1 MITKTELKHLE
12 ESNISYVTKSAFENM
27 ISNFY
32 KEELS
37 FFLMNLEVSNS
48 ISSNNTLTAEF
59 LLMERLFHIFGEEN
73 IKVYR
78 SQIGRFK
85 ISVINLNTFNFKRQL
100 KELISFFKIPIKTEV
115 GYIFLNIRV
124 GVVYSAT
131 KEPVQKLILRSRLA
145 LLYSKDNQ
153 FSIYNKNMYKRYYID
168 IKLEELLYDAYNEN
182 EFEPF
187 FQAYVDAQTKEV
199 VGAEVLMRWIKSKD
213 KIIPPVLFIPV
224 LEKNKFI
231 IEVELQF
238 IKKLLT
244 IYNVWKS
251 KYKKE
256 FPLSINISAVQLSN
270 LNFIEEI
277 EKIVKEYNISSG
289 VLTFEITES
298 YIIDNIESAAS
309 TLERLKTLGFKISLD
324 DFGTGYSTLT
334 HLKSLPIDILKIDM
348 IFIKNITTEKKAEII
363 VEQMI
368 EMSRKLNIKVIC
380 EGVETEEQY
389 SKLKEMGADI
399 IQGYYFSTP
408 IPKFDFE
415 NKYLK

>member
-348 IFIKNITTEKKAEII
+348 IFIKNITTEKRAEII

>member
-1 MITKTELKHLE
+1 MITRTELKHLE

-32 KEELS
+32 KEGLS

-48 ISSNNTLTAEF
+48 ISSNNTVTAEF

-85 ISVINLNTFNFKRQL
+85 ISVINFNTFNFKRQL